1 VSAASILRQA
11 KSVFARWTVAYYR
24 QAGIDLPD
32 SVERFLRTG
41 KAHKPGRYQLPPV
54 DLIAATHAAAGKL
67 GPPLRLAYLLCYR
80 FGLRA
85 GEAAAARWSWIEQ
98 DAKGQRV
105 LRVCR
110 RADWKGAKNMVDHS
124 IPATPD
130 TWAELG
136 RLRGSGVHIL
146 PGATPNARYALVTK
160 DLAVWMRDT
169 GWTAATYPKAAHELR
184 KLAGSMWL
192 TQAGPQWAAEW
203 LGDSVA
209 TVLHYYARMMG
220 SGTAVRM

>member
-1 VSAASILRQA
+1 
-11 KSVFARWTVAYYR
+11 
-24 QAGIDLPD
+24 
-32 SVERFLRTG
+32 
-41 KAHKPGRYQLPPV
+41 
-54 DLIAATHAAAGKL
+54 
-67 GPPLRLAYLLCYR
+67 
-80 FGLRA
+80 
-85 GEAAAARWSWIEQ
+85 
-98 DAKGQRV
+98 
-105 LRVCR
+105 
-110 RADWKGAKNMVDHS
+110 MVDHS